1 MRYEWAFDE
10 IMGTVT
16 ESDGTAFSVIPTTD
30 DDIGC
35 VMALDKI
42 MCKQMNSMAQGGETE
57 ALEIEPMDRLFL
69 EQRIGSR
76 RKARKNWHSLKCS
89 SNVDGSAA
97 GIVICSHEIL
107 RNKRKRGTRP
117 KRTKYLEIFWIA
129 VCPGLQGKG
138 CGQTLL
144 TKCIEYAQNRD
155 ADLREVRRSASGCF
169 VFCGFLLV
177 LCDFVM
183 SKCTLGATAC
193 ACRKQASHQLL
204 QEGLFRMHVLE
215 SCYGL
220 LSLAGCVTVSA
231 CMCFEEPASPVD
243 CACVCVRVCLGL
255 QRLRWASV

>member
-1 MRYEWAFDE
+1 
-10 IMGTVT
+10 MGTVT

-155 ADLREVRRSASGCF
+155 ADLREVRLHVHVGNKRAINF
-169 VFCGFLLV
+169 YKKMGF
-177 LCDFVM
+177 
-183 SKCTLGATAC
+183 SITATK
-193 ACRKQASHQLL
+193 RGYFPGHTVY
-204 QEGLFRMHVLE
+204 RMVK
-215 SCYGL
+215 
-220 LSLAGCVTVSA
+220 SL
-231 CMCFEEPASPVD
+231 
-243 CACVCVRVCLGL
+243 
-255 QRLRWASV
+255 